1 MQHYNQVLAS
11 YHALADDP
19 TTKLLSSVEF
29 IQAKEMLVP
38 EPDRRQGEEKNRSC
52 SERKNLMRDRKT
64 IRRNASHSSDHP
76 SKCHS
81 HENDISMG

>member
-29 IQAKEMLVP
+29 IQAKEMLAP
-38 EPDRRQGEEKNRSC
+38 EPDGDKG
-52 SERKNLMRDRKT
+52 RKT
-64 IRRNASHSSDHP
+64 DLAVRGRTS
-76 SKCHS
+76 
-81 HENDISMG
+81 